1 MLSTLFRLSFRLSV
15 TTLLVKMDNLF
26 GESRQN
32 LEYRK
37 LSLSWSLL
45 PTSFSP
51 DTVAHYV
58 AVWLAA

>member
-1 MLSTLFRLSFRLSV
+1 V

-26 GESRQN
+26 GEPRQN